1 MRPLVLVYR
10 ELILGGHLLALGTA
24 SIAAAAAFL
33 FGRQPTLVLLVM
45 AYLFS
50 FGAYMM
56 NRSAEMDE
64 DALRVWLDKEKE
76 ILARL
81 KEERKR
87 VLEAMDRLSKRRVA
101 LRQYSPKFPFPPM
114 PVFFDKLG

>member
-1 MRPLVLVYR
+1 MKEESVVESILELSSKALSEKGR
-10 ELILGGHLLALGTA
+10 ERFIAYLKERGDLLAQIVGKD
-24 SIAAAAAFL
+24 
-33 FGRQPTLVLLVM
+33 V
-45 AYLFS
+45 
-50 FGAYMM
+50 
-56 NRSAEMDE
+56 EMDE
-64 DALRVWLDKEKE
+64 DVLRVWLDKEKE